1 MRGPGGREMTE
12 ECVEVHGRRNARRNL
27 RLDFRYFVIFSA
39 RLANLM
45 SFSLEKVEQRV
56 YQFGGW
62 ILKGSRWT
70 RNDTRILF
78 LEKEKFETLILVA
91 GASSFH
97 FLIRFQTPLL
107 KQLLISSFPFALKNG
122 TTFSFWLP
130 ASGCPANVKIKTKKP
145 SKVENQRI

>member
-97 FLIRFQTPLL
+97 FLIRFQSPLL
-107 KQLLISSFPFALKNG
+107 KQLLISSFPFALKKWHN
-122 TTFSFWLP
+122 FQLLASSFRL
-130 ASGCPANVKIKTKKP
+130 SRKCKNKNKKTLK
-145 SKVENQRI
+145 S